1 MTPLV
6 DNVSDIAA
14 RLKAIEDAK
23 EKVRNTPA
31 PAQEKTQEIENHEW
45 SFSVDN
51 LPYPG

>member
-23 EKVRNTPA
+23 EKARNTPA
-31 PAQEKTQEIENHEW
+31 PEKPKEPDNHEL
-45 SFSVDN
+45 SFSIDN
-51 LPYPG
+51 VYPG